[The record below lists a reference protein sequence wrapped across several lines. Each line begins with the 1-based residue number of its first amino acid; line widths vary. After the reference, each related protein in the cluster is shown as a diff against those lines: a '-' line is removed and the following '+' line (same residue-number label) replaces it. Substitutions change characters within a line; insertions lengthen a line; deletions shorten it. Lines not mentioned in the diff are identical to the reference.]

1 MDFATFSL
9 TTKSRVRV
17 SDMVVRILL
26 AVYWIQLDC
35 VVPGFPFEDPPQIAT
50 DIDISIE
57 LSQSFAINTM
67 DIH

>member
-35 VVPGFPFEDPPQIAT
+35 VVPGFPFEDPLKLPLPPGTAA
-50 DIDISIE
+50 E
-57 LSQSFAINTM
+57 VRVGYRHFN
-67 DIH
+67 

>member
-50 DIDISIE
+50 
-57 LSQSFAINTM
+57 ATW
-67 DIH
+67 HRC